1 MAFQC
6 TWYFSQLPEKVVDLI
21 EKDLT
26 ESSTIP
32 DTHWVGG
39 LVWHYIDRANRENFM
54 YNISHLAGDS
64 VKFKKYNEGD
74 GQTWH
79 VDAKPQE
86 EGDENVRKISFT
98 VQLSDYDD
106 YEGGN
111 VQFLDEA
118 GSMYNMPRKRG
129 TVALFDSATRHRV
142 NKVTQGTRKALVGWA
157 VGKNWN

>member
-1 MAFQC
+1 MAYQSI
-6 TWYFSQLPEKVVDLI
+6 WYFTHLPEKIVDVI

-39 LVWHYIDRANRENFM
+39 LVWHYILRANRENYM
-54 YNISHLAGDS
+54 YNVSHLDGDS
-64 VKFKKYNEGD
+64 VKFKTYNEGD

-86 EGDENVRKISFT
+86 GDEDVRKISFT
-98 VQLSDYDD
+98 VQLSDCDD

-111 VQFLDEA
+111 VQVLDEN
-118 GSMYNMPRKRG
+118 GQMYNLPRERG
-129 TVALFDSATRHRV
+129 TVALFDSASRHRV
-142 NKVTQGTRKALVGWA
+142 DKVRKGTRKALVGWA
-157 VGKNWN
+157 LGKSWN